1 MEKTGELNILENLER
16 KMGALGGSSC
26 LMSLNMMSLSLTIDI
41 CRTTRY
47 FELLLDQWQ
56 ECLPLGHARDVN
68 FSSWGGKIWDMMKE
82 AQRFYSLHNVSLNLY
97 EYEAESYVNFKEE
110 QQQVGIYE
118 ATIRPAQLVKADHVP
133 VILICSLRE
142 LAEVLM
148 EISEFLNS
156 PTEEQIAVSFQKWS
170 ENYRK
175 HYQRSCANRY
185 KRWKIQYST
194 RTLKKHLQER
204 MAKEMEEFKKLF
216 VNDDEF
222 EQVFDVEQRTVDLD
236 GLSRFLFTHAE
247 RFGVSFID
255 DRPIFSNELLQLFN
269 FIELWKLMQADMQS
283 PKKRAEQP
291 VVAKDEIEE
300 KVMEAVKKV
309 EHLVVQEWS
318 KHANGLWKKIYKSF
332 KPEIAKAG
340 PHEKFKEYS
349 KKTVYCIIGYLKS
362 NGVYDNS
369 KTNVEVTKLL
379 EGCNNGM
386 RKYINNGLGELDLA
400 LQKRLKDF
408 ISEEMKQ
415 IA

>member
-1 MEKTGELNILENLER
+1 MDKTGELNILENLER

-26 LMSLNMMSLSLTIDI
+26 LMSLNMMSLSLTIDV
-41 CRTTRY
+41 CRTARY

-68 FSSWGGKIWDMMKE
+68 FSSSGGKIWDMMKE
-82 AQRFYSLHNVSLNLY
+82 VHRVYSLHNVSLNLY
-97 EYEAESYVNFKEE
+97 EYEAESYINFKEE
-110 QQQVGIYE
+110 QQQVGVYE
-118 ATIRPAQLVKADHVP
+118 ATIRPAQLVAADHIP

-170 ENYRK
+170 ENYKK

-255 DRPIFSNELLQLFN
+255 DRPMFSTELLQLFN
-269 FIELWKLMQADMQS
+269 FIELWKLMRADMQS
-283 PKKRAEQP
+283 PKKRSEQP
-291 VVAKDEIEE
+291 AVTKDEIEE

-309 EHLVVQEWS
+309 EHLVAQEWS
-318 KHANGLWKKIYKSF
+318 KHVNGLWKKTYRTF
-332 KPEIAKAG
+332 KAEISKAG

-408 ISEEMKQ
+408 FSEEMKQ

>member
-1 MEKTGELNILENLER
+1 MDKTGELNILENLER

-26 LMSLNMMSLSLTIDI
+26 LMSLNMMSLSMTIDV
-41 CRTTRY
+41 CRTARY

-56 ECLPLGHARDVN
+56 ECLPLGDARDVN

-82 AQRFYSLHNVSLNLY
+82 VQRVFSLHCVNLNLY

-110 QQQVGIYE
+110 QQQVGVYE
-118 ATIRPAQLVKADHVP
+118 ATIRPAQLVAADHIP

-170 ENYRK
+170 ENYKK

-222 EQVFDVEQRTVDLD
+222 EQVFDVEQRTIDLD

-255 DRPIFSNELLQLFN
+255 DRPMFSKELLQLFN

-283 PKKRAEQP
+283 PKKRAEQTA
-291 VVAKDEIEE
+291 VIKDEIEE
-300 KVMEAVKKV
+300 KVMETVKKV
-309 EHLVVQEWS
+309 EQLVVQDWS
-318 KHANGLWKKIYKSF
+318 KHANVLWKKIYRTF
-332 KPEIAKAG
+332 KAEISKAG

-349 KKTVYCIIGYLKS
+349 KKTVYCIIGHLKS
-362 NGVYDNS
+362 KGVYN
-369 KTNVEVTKLL
+369 KTATNVEVTKLL

-386 RKYINNGLGELDLA
+386 RKYVNNGLQELEPA
-400 LQKRLKDF
+400 LQERLKVF
-408 ISEEMKQ
+408 IHEEMKH

>member
-118 ATIRPAQLVKADHVP
+118 ATIRPAQLVAADHIP

-156 PTEEQIAVSFQKWS
+156 PTEEQIAVSFQEWS
-170 ENYRK
+170 ENYKK

-194 RTLKKHLQER
+194 RTLKKHVQER
-204 MAKEMEEFKKLF
+204 MAKETEEFKKLF

-222 EQVFDVEQRTVDLD
+222 EQVFDVEQRTIDLD

-255 DRPIFSNELLQLFN
+255 DRPMFSTELLQLFN
-269 FIELWKLMQADMQS
+269 FIEIWKLMQADLVS
-283 PKKRAEQP
+283 PKKRSEQP

-300 KVMEAVKKV
+300 KVMDAVKKV

-318 KHANGLWKKIYKSF
+318 KHVNGLWKKTYRTF
-332 KPEIAKAG
+332 KAEISKAG

-408 ISEEMKQ
+408 FSEEMKQ

>member
-1 MEKTGELNILENLER
+1 MDKTGELNILENLER
-16 KMGALGGSSC
+16 KIGALGSCSC
-26 LMSLNMMSLSLTIDI
+26 LMSLNMMGLGVTIDV
-41 CRTTRY
+41 CRTTRL
-47 FELLLDQWQ
+47 FETLLEQWQ
-56 ECLPLGHARDVN
+56 ECLPLGDARDVN
-68 FSSWGGKIWDMMKE
+68 FSSWGSKIWNMMQEVHKDY
-82 AQRFYSLHNVSLNLY
+82 AIQRVYLNLY

-170 ENYRK
+170 ENYKK

-194 RTLKKHLQER
+194 RTLKKHVQER
-204 MAKEMEEFKKLF
+204 IAKETEEFKKLF

-222 EQVFDVEQRTVDLD
+222 EQVFDVEQRTIDLD

-255 DRPIFSNELLQLFN
+255 DRPMFSTELLQLFN

-283 PKKRAEQP
+283 PKKRSEQP
-291 VVAKDEIEE
+291 AVTKDEIEE

-309 EHLVVQEWS
+309 EHLVG
-318 KHANGLWKKIYKSF
+318 H
-332 KPEIAKAG
+332 
-340 PHEKFKEYS
+340 
-349 KKTVYCIIGYLKS
+349 
-362 NGVYDNS
+362 
-369 KTNVEVTKLL
+369 L
-379 EGCNNGM
+379 EGVEMVCSM
-386 RKYINNGLGELDLA
+386 D
-400 LQKRLKDF
+400 
-408 ISEEMKQ
+408 SE
-415 IA
+415 

>member
-110 QQQVGIYE
+110 QQQVGVYE
-118 ATIRPAQLVKADHVP
+118 ATIRPAQLVAADHIP

-156 PTEEQIAVSFQKWS
+156 PTEEQIAVSFQEWS
-170 ENYRK
+170 ENYKK

-204 MAKEMEEFKKLF
+204 MAKETEEFKKLF

-222 EQVFDVEQRTVDLD
+222 EQVFDVEQRTIDLD

-255 DRPIFSNELLQLFN
+255 DRPMFSNELLQLFN
-269 FIELWKLMQADMQS
+269 FIEIWKLMQADLQS
-283 PKKRAEQP
+283 PKKRSEQP

-300 KVMEAVKKV
+300 KVMDAVKKV
-309 EHLVVQEWS
+309 EHLVVQKWS
-318 KHANGLWKKIYKSF
+318 KHVNVLWKKIYKSF

-386 RKYINNGLGELDLA
+386 RKYINNGLEELDLA

-408 ISEEMKQ
+408 FSEEMKQ

>member
-1 MEKTGELNILENLER
+1 MDKTGELNILENLER

-26 LMSLNMMSLSLTIDI
+26 LMSLNLMSLSLTIDV
-41 CRTTRY
+41 CRTARY

-68 FSSWGGKIWDMMKE
+68 FSSSGGKIWDMMKE
-82 AQRFYSLHNVSLNLY
+82 VHRVYSLHNVSLNLY
-97 EYEAESYVNFKEE
+97 EYEAESYINFKEE
-110 QQQVGIYE
+110 QQQVDVYE
-118 ATIRPAQLVKADHVP
+118 ATIRPAQLVAADHIP

-170 ENYRK
+170 ENYKK

-255 DRPIFSNELLQLFN
+255 DRPMFSTELLQLFN

-283 PKKRAEQP
+283 PKKRSEQP
-291 VVAKDEIEE
+291 AVTKDEIEE

-309 EHLVVQEWS
+309 EHLVVQKWS
-318 KHANGLWKKIYKSF
+318 KHANGLWKKIYRTF
-332 KPEIAKAG
+332 KAEISKAG

>member
-1 MEKTGELNILENLER
+1 MDKTGELNILENLER

-26 LMSLNMMSLSLTIDI
+26 LMSLNLMSLSLTIDV

-68 FSSWGGKIWDMMKE
+68 FSSSGGKIWDMMKE
-82 AQRFYSLHNVSLNLY
+82 VHRVYSLHNVSLNLY
-97 EYEAESYVNFKEE
+97 EYEAESYINFKEE
-110 QQQVGIYE
+110 QQQVGVYE
-118 ATIRPAQLVKADHVP
+118 ATIRPAQLVAADHIP

-170 ENYRK
+170 ENYKK

-255 DRPIFSNELLQLFN
+255 DRPMFSTELLQLFN

-283 PKKRAEQP
+283 PKKRSEQP
-291 VVAKDEIEE
+291 AVTKDEIEE

-309 EHLVVQEWS
+309 EHLVVQKWS
-318 KHANGLWKKIYKSF
+318 KHANGLWKKIYRTF
-332 KPEIAKAG
+332 KAEISKAG

>member
-26 LMSLNMMSLSLTIDI
+26 LMSLNMMSLSMTIDV
-41 CRTTRY
+41 CRTARY
-47 FELLLDQWQ
+47 FEMLLDQWQ

-82 AQRFYSLHNVSLNLY
+82 VHRVYGLHRVVLNLY

-118 ATIRPAQLVKADHVP
+118 ATIRPAQLVEADHVP

-156 PTEEQIAVSFQKWS
+156 PTEEQIAVSFQEWS

-204 MAKEMEEFKKLF
+204 MAKETEEFKKLF

-222 EQVFDVEQRTVDLD
+222 EQVFDVEQRTIDLD
-236 GLSRFLFTHAE
+236 GLSRFLFTHTE

-255 DRPIFSNELLQLFN
+255 ARPMFSKELLQLFN
-269 FIELWKLMQADMQS
+269 FIELWRLIQTDMQS
-283 PKKRAEQP
+283 TKKRAEQTA
-291 VVAKDEIEE
+291 VIKDEIEE
-300 KVMEAVKKV
+300 KVMETVKKV
-309 EHLVVQEWS
+309 EQLVVQKWS
-318 KHANGLWKKIYKSF
+318 KHANVLWKKIYRTF
-332 KPEIAKAG
+332 KAEISKAG

-349 KKTVYCIIGYLKS
+349 KKTVYCIIGHLKS
-362 NGVYDNS
+362 KGLYN
-369 KTNVEVTKLL
+369 KTATNVEVTKLL

-386 RKYINNGLGELDLA
+386 RKYVNNGLQELEPA
-400 LQKRLKDF
+400 LQERLKVF
-408 ISEEMKQ
+408 IHEEMKQ

>member
-170 ENYRK
+170 ENYK
-175 HYQRSCANRY
+175 MHYQRSCANRY

-204 MAKEMEEFKKLF
+204 MAKETEEFKKLF

-269 FIELWKLMQADMQS
+269 FIELWKLMQADLVS
-283 PKKRAEQP
+283 PKKRSEQP
-291 VVAKDEIEE
+291 AVAKDEIEE

>member
-1 MEKTGELNILENLER
+1 MDKTGELNILENLER

-26 LMSLNMMSLSLTIDI
+26 LMSLNMMSLSLTIDV
-41 CRTTRY
+41 CRTARY

-56 ECLPLGHARDVN
+56 ECLPLGDARDVN

-82 AQRFYSLHNVSLNLY
+82 VHRVYSLHNVSLNLY

-118 ATIRPAQLVKADHVP
+118 ATIRPVQLVKADHVP

-170 ENYRK
+170 ENYKK

-194 RTLKKHLQER
+194 RTI
-204 MAKEMEEFKKLF
+204 
-216 VNDDEF
+216 DI
-222 EQVFDVEQRTVDLD
+222 D
-236 GLSRFLFTHAE
+236 GLSRFLFTHTE

-255 DRPIFSNELLQLFN
+255 SRPMFSKELLQLFN
-269 FIELWKLMQADMQS
+269 FIELWKLMQEDLQS
-283 PKKRAEQP
+283 TKKRAEQTA
-291 VVAKDEIEE
+291 VIKDEIEE
-300 KVMEAVKKV
+300 KVMETVKKV
-309 EHLVVQEWS
+309 EQLVVQEWS
-318 KHANGLWKKIYKSF
+318 KHTNVLWKKIYRTF
-332 KPEIAKAG
+332 KAEISKAG

-408 ISEEMKQ
+408 FSEEMKQ

>member
-1 MEKTGELNILENLER
+1 M
-16 KMGALGGSSC
+16 
-26 LMSLNMMSLSLTIDI
+26 
-41 CRTTRY
+41 
-47 FELLLDQWQ
+47 
-56 ECLPLGHARDVN
+56 GHARDVN

-142 LAEVLM
+142 LVEVLM

-156 PTEEQIAVSFQKWS
+156 PTEEQIAASFQEWS

-204 MAKEMEEFKKLF
+204 MAKETDEFKTLF

-255 DRPIFSNELLQLFN
+255 DRPMFSTELLQLFN

-283 PKKRAEQP
+283 PKKRSEQP
-291 VVAKDEIEE
+291 AVTKDEIEE

-309 EHLVVQEWS
+309 EYLVVQKWS
-318 KHANGLWKKIYKSF
+318 KHANGLWKKTYRTF
-332 KPEIAKAG
+332 KAEISKAG

-408 ISEEMKQ
+408 FSEEMKQ

>member
-16 KMGALGGSSC
+16 KMGALGGSAC
-26 LMSLNMMSLSLTIDI
+26 LMSLNLMSLSLTIDV

-47 FELLLDQWQ
+47 FELLFDQWQ

-110 QQQVGIYE
+110 QQQVGVYE
-118 ATIRPAQLVKADHVP
+118 ATIRPAQLVAADHIP

-170 ENYRK
+170 ENYKK

-194 RTLKKHLQER
+194 RTLKKHVQER
-204 MAKEMEEFKKLF
+204 IAKETEEFKTLF

-255 DRPIFSNELLQLFN
+255 ERPMFSTELLQLFN
-269 FIELWKLMQADMQS
+269 FIELWKLMQADLVS
-283 PKKRAEQP
+283 PKKRSEQP
-291 VVAKDEIEE
+291 AVTKDEIEE

-318 KHANGLWKKIYKSF
+318 KHVNGLWKKIYKSF

-408 ISEEMKQ
+408 FSEEMKQ

>member
-1 MEKTGELNILENLER
+1 MDKTGELNILENLER
-16 KMGALGGSSC
+16 KIGTLGSSSC
-26 LMSLNMMSLSLTIDI
+26 LMSLNMMSLSMTIDV
-41 CRTTRY
+41 CRTARY
-47 FELLLDQWQ
+47 FETLLEQWQ
-56 ECLPLGHARDVN
+56 ECLPLGDARDVN

-82 AQRFYSLHNVSLNLY
+82 VQRVFSLHCVNLNLY

-118 ATIRPAQLVKADHVP
+118 ATIRPAQLIEADNVP

-142 LAEVLM
+142 LAEVLL

-156 PTEEQIAVSFQKWS
+156 PTEEQIAASFQKWS
-170 ENYRK
+170 ENYKK

-204 MAKEMEEFKKLF
+204 MAKEMEEFKTLF

-222 EQVFDVEQRTVDLD
+222 EQVFDVEQRTIDFD
-236 GLSRFLFTHAE
+236 GLSRFLFTHTE

-255 DRPIFSNELLQLFN
+255 ARPMFSKELLQLFN
-269 FIELWKLMQADMQS
+269 FIELWKLIQTDMQS
-283 PKKRAEQP
+283 TKKRAEQTA
-291 VVAKDEIEE
+291 VIKDEIEE
-300 KVMEAVKKV
+300 KVMETVKKV
-309 EHLVVQEWS
+309 EQLVVQDWS
-318 KHANGLWKKIYKSF
+318 KHANVLWKKIYRTF
-332 KPEIAKAG
+332 KAEISKAG

-349 KKTVYCIIGYLKS
+349 KKTVYCIIGHLKS
-362 NGVYDNS
+362 KGVYN
-369 KTNVEVTKLL
+369 KTATNVEVTKLL

-386 RKYINNGLGELDLA
+386 RKYVNNGLQELEPA
-400 LQKRLKDF
+400 LQERLKVF
-408 ISEEMKQ
+408 IHEEMKH